1 MSSIIL
7 YLGLCFLGY
16 LLAIPL
22 RNHKEKIKG
31 LGLIQS
37 VAVLLL
43 VFTMGARVGA
53 NQDVVVNLG
62 KYGLYALLFTFN
74 IFLFSLLALAL
85 TRRLMGIDRYGS
97 LTSVVSDKD
106 KGKKKNIDQEP
117 ISSSHSFTFYLLI
130 SLLLGLFVGYKLL
143 GLYFT
148 DYERMDSLLGT
159 ILSVELSTLLVFVG
173 IDLGLSGNVVS
184 NFKLVGFRV
193 LFVPLAVCL
202 GSLLGALITGLILP
216 LSIRESMAIG
226 AGLGWYSLGPAI
238 MMDAGL
244 VAGGA
249 ISFLH
254 NLMREFFSLLLIPI
268 VAKKVGYVESVA
280 LPGSTA
286 MDVCLPIVAKSTN
299 ANIAV
304 YSFVS
309 GVLLS
314 AAVPILVAMFI

>member
-16 LLAIPL
+16 MLALPL
-22 RNHKEKIKG
+22 RRHQDRIKG
-31 LGLIQS
+31 LGLVQS
-37 VAVLLL
+37 LAVLLL
-43 VFTMGARVGA
+43 ILTMGARVGA
-53 NQDVVVNLG
+53 NQEVVANIG
-62 KYGLYALLFTFN
+62 NYGLYALVFTIN
-74 IFLFSLLALAL
+74 IFVFSLIFLTI
-85 TRRLMGIDRYGS
+85 TRRLMGIGRYGYLERDGLGQEGS
-97 LTSVVSDKD
+97 
-106 KGKKKNIDQEP
+106 GERGPDQEA
-117 ISSSHSFTFYLLI
+117 SSHSFTLYILVAL
-130 SLLLGLFVGYKLL
+130 SLGLFLGYKVLGHFFPDYQALDNLLGL
-143 GLYFT
+143 
-148 DYERMDSLLGT
+148 
-159 ILSVELSTLLVFVG
+159 ILSVELSLLLIFVG
-173 IDLGLSGNVVS
+173 LDLGLSGNVVS
-184 NFKLVGFRV
+184 NFKLVGIRV
-193 LFVPLAVCL
+193 VFVPIAVCL
-202 GSLLGALITGLILP
+202 GSLFGALITGLILP
-216 LSIRESMAIG
+216 LSIRESLAIG

-238 MMDAGL
+238 MMDAGH

-268 VAKKVGYVESVA
+268 VAKKLGYVESVA